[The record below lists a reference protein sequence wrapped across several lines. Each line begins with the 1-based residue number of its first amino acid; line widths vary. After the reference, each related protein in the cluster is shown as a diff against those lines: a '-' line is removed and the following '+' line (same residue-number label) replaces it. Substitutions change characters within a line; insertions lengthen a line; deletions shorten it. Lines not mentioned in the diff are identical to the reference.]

1 LPVVTKRWTEIRAS
15 GPGAGKDAAIACL
28 IGAGSGAVIE
38 SSRSA
43 GSPLASM
50 GEKIMGEKTLTACLP
65 DGAGGALFSLTE
77 GLKALGW
84 SAATTTIKDRDWSL
98 AWRAGIRPVR
108 VPKRATGC
116 MGLFVHTSWSRALKR
131 PDEAEVI
138 IDPSMAFGTGTH
150 PTTMMCLKALVTL
163 LGGPAGA
170 SIKGPVLDVGT
181 GSGILMISALQLGA
195 TGALG
200 LEIDPLAIKVARK
213 NLKSNNVTARLSDKP
228 LSRVR
233 EKFSIITA
241 NIFSEELRRLA
252 PELVGRLRREKGYIV
267 LSGLLREQAPPV
279 VSFYRGLGMRVFKR
293 FVFREWACVVLSR
306 GADYDEEG
314 GVGL

>member
-1 LPVVTKRWTEIRAS
+1 MWTEIRAS

-43 GSPLASM
+43 GSPLPSM
-50 GEKIMGEKTLTACLP
+50 GGKTMGEKTLTACLSE
-65 DGAGGALFSLTE
+65 GAGTALFSLTE

-84 SAATTTIKDRDWSL
+84 SATIRTIKDRDWSV

-108 VPKRATGC
+108 VSYRGVGGKDAK
-116 MGLFVHTSWSRALKR
+116 GLFIKTGWSRALKR
-131 PDEAEVI
+131 PDEIELI

-150 PTTMMCLKALVTL
+150 PTTKMCLKALAVL

-170 SIKGPVLDVGT
+170 SIKGPILDVGT
-181 GSGILMISALQLGA
+181 GSGILMIAALQLGA

-213 NLKSNNVTARLSDKP
+213 NLKVNNVKARLSDKP
-228 LSRVR
+228 LSHVR

-252 PELVGRLRREKGYIV
+252 PWLVGRLWRGQGYIV
-267 LSGLLREQAPPV
+267 LSGLLREQAPPI
-279 VSFYRGLGMRVFKR
+279 VSLYRGLGMRVFKR
-293 FVFREWACVVLSR
+293 FVSREWACVVLSR
-306 GADYDEEG
+306 SADYDEERKG
-314 GVGL
+314 GL

>member
-1 LPVVTKRWTEIRAS
+1 LPVAIKRWTEIRAS
-15 GPGAGKDAAIACL
+15 GPGAAKDAAIACL

-43 GSPLASM
+43 GSPLASI
-50 GEKIMGEKTLTACLP
+50 GEQTLTACLP
-65 DGAGGALFSLTE
+65 EGAGGALFSLTE

-84 SAATTTIKDRDWSL
+84 SATLATIKDRDWSV

-108 VPKRATGC
+108 VPKRDAGG
-116 MGLFVHTSWSRALKR
+116 MGLLVHTSWSRAIKR

-138 IDPSMAFGTGTH
+138 IDPSMAFGTGAH
-150 PTTMMCLKALVTL
+150 PTTMMCLKALVAL

-170 SIKGPVLDVGT
+170 SIKGPILDVGT

-200 LEIDPLAIKVARK
+200 LEVDPLAIKVARK
-213 NLKSNNVTARLSDKP
+213 NLKRNNIKARLSANP

-252 PELVGRLRREKGYIV
+252 PGLVGRLRREKGYIV
-267 LSGLLREQAPPV
+267 LSGLLREQAPPI
-279 VSFYRGLGMRVFKR
+279 VSLYRGLGMRVFKR
-293 FVFREWACVVLSR
+293 FVSREWACVVLSR
-306 GADYDEEG
+306 CKDMG
-314 GVGL
+314 GKRGS